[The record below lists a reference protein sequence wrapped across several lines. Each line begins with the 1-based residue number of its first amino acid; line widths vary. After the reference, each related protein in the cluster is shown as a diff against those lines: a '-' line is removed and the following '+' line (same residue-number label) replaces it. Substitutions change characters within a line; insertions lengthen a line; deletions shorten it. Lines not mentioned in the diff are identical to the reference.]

1 MLEND
6 LICKILFQTSEMPTA
21 LWIFGVVDKKQLSS
35 PLNSFIE
42 VKNYFYKVI
51 GKEDI
56 QEIKIYKE
64 DRSVVIDKIDFGIN
78 RPVSM
83 ES

>member
-1 MLEND
+1 VFYTSIFITVLD
-6 LICKILFQTSEMPTA
+6 LYKT
-21 LWIFGVVDKKQLSS
+21 KKQFFS